1 MRTSPSVPG
10 MQGRWRTTLH
20 CVINLASALL
30 YGIIFNKFA
39 LSHHVPTRELEDHEK
54 NCPSM
59 QMMSQILYTTEN
71 QTASVGAK
79 VTS

>member
-10 MQGRWRTTLH
+10 MQGKKENY
-20 CVINLASALL
+20 IASYILRQL
-30 YGIIFNKFA
+30 YGIIFNIFA

-59 QMMSQILYTTEN
+59 QMMSQILYTTEY